1 MSRGTKRAIVA
12 VAIVALAL
20 LLAPAALA
28 SAGRGS
34 AGYGGGGGGG
44 GRGVGLYILI
54 QILIRI
60 AIFGHGLGVLL
71 LIGLV
76 VLFLLFTKLAPK
88 MRGFA
93 SARQDAG
100 RGTRRRTSRRERR
113 VELAAAEAAEYDPAF
128 APDLVKPAAAHL
140 FTEIQAAWDAADR
153 ARLAK
158 LVGPDL
164 LVEWKRRL
172 DDFDKHR
179 WRNRVTRLQEPRVE
193 YVGLRRHGDASDRV
207 VVRIQAKLRDYVVD
221 RQGRYINR
229 VGRMTPTVTVRE
241 FWTLG
246 RSHGRWI
253 LLSIEQGAEGAHA
266 LDDQVVATPWSDET
280 ALRDEAL
287 LEGAVAEAVPDHIS
301 VAEVADL
308 DFAGDARAAA
318 LDLSLAD
325 GRFAPDVLE
334 VAARRAIAA
343 WAEAVDGDDTTLLA
357 LADRQAIGDMLH
369 PDDPSAL
376 TRLVVR
382 GPVIKQITIV
392 ELDAGAQPPT
402 MTIDVKLEGRRYIE
416 DRATTA
422 VLSGNRSRKTS
433 FTQRFTLALTGDAR
447 SPWRIVAAGSPAV
460 HPARAAPG
468 PARA

>member
-1 MSRGTKRAIVA
+1 MSRRTRHAIVGA
-12 VAIVALAL
+12 TIVALAL

-28 SAGRGS
+28 GAGGGS

-44 GRGVGLYILI
+44 RGAGLYILI

-76 VLFLLFTKLAPK
+76 VLFLLFTNFAPK
-88 MRGFA
+88 VRGFA

-100 RGTRRRTSRRERR
+100 RATRRRTSRRERR

-153 ARLAK
+153 ARLAN
-158 LVGPDL
+158 LVAPDL
-164 LVEWKRRL
+164 LAEWERRL
-172 DDFDKHR
+172 DDFDKR
-179 WRNRVTRLQEPRVE
+179 GWRNHVTILQEPRVE
-193 YVGLRRHGDASDRV
+193 YVGLTRHGDASDRV

-221 RQGRYINR
+221 RHGKYVKR
-229 VGRMTPTVTVRE
+229 VGRLTPTVTVRE

-246 RSHGRWI
+246 RSHGRWV

-287 LEGAVAEAVPDHIS
+287 LEGAAAEAVPDHVS

-334 VAARRAIAA
+334 VAARRAVAA
-343 WAEAVDGDDTTLLA
+343 WAEAVDGDDNALA
-357 LADRQAIGDMLH
+357 PLADRQAIREMLH
-369 PDDPSAL
+369 PGDPSVQ

-382 GPVIKQITIV
+382 GPEIKQITIV
-392 ELDAGAQPPT
+392 ALDAGAEPPT
-402 MTIDVKLEGRRYIE
+402 MTIDVKLVGRRYIE

-422 VLSGNRSRKTS
+422 VLSGSRSRKTS
-433 FTQRFTLALTGDAR
+433 FTERFTLALSADTR
-447 SPWRIVAAGSPAV
+447 SPWRIVSAGPPSPHAARPAPR
-460 HPARAAPG
+460 PA
-468 PARA
+468 PA